1 MRTVDQEQPLKN
13 ENKGIFNKLTVEIKW
28 STKNTNL
35 IQKKV
40 GKEKNKTKTRWT
52 NLKRNR
58 KRVNLNQSILTMALS
73 DTPFTKQIRLHQKTQ
88 MLYTRNPF

>member
-1 MRTVDQEQPLKN
+1 MRTVDQEQPLKS

-40 GKEKNKTKTRWT
+40 GKEKKTKPRPDGPIW
-52 NLKRNR
+52 KEIG
-58 KRVNLNQSILTMALS
+58 KG
-73 DTPFTKQIRLHQKTQ
+73 
-88 MLYTRNPF
+88 

>member
-1 MRTVDQEQPLKN
+1 MTDNHHKQKLFEVLNNYEFKGVVKLKRLRTVDQQQPLKR

-40 GKEKNKTKTRWT
+40 GKEKKQ
-52 NLKRNR
+52 
-58 KRVNLNQSILTMALS
+58 NQ
-73 DTPFTKQIRLHQKTQ
+73 DQ
-88 MLYTRNPF
+88 MGQFEKK

>member
-1 MRTVDQEQPLKN
+1 MTDNHHKQKLFEVLNNYEFKGVVKLKCLRTVDQEQPLKS

-40 GKEKNKTKTRWT
+40 GKEKKTKPRPDGPIW
-52 NLKRNR
+52 KEIG
-58 KRVNLNQSILTMALS
+58 KG
-73 DTPFTKQIRLHQKTQ
+73 
-88 MLYTRNPF
+88 